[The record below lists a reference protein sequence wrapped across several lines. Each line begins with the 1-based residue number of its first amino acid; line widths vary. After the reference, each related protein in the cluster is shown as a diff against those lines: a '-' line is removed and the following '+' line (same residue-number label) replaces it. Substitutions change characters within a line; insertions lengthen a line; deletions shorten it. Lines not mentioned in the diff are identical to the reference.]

1 MALWF
6 AEIDADGTEP
16 EERKRNMELLGKLA
30 EYKPLAKIEK
40 MEEQNYNMV
49 DNVLNNGTGEK
60 AQKEENKKA
69 QVVGQSREQSV
80 TLEGGQMAKLLRYIV
95 HTLEIFMWEQD
106 YCLNHDEE
114 DYDPFLEGK
123 KDFSWKIWRT
133 DWKFSPQKSRR
144 AVRHGGCRWST
155 RTIQS
160 RIFVVITITC
170 QTVQRNCIFHCWNI
184 LNQKRKDFGF
194 YSMKNRSDKA
204 GVGWCLSFR

>member
-69 QVVGQSREQSV
+69 QVAGQSREQSV

-114 DYDPFLEGK
+114 DYDPFLDGEEDFLMEDLEDRLEIQPPKEPEGSP
-123 KDFSWKIWRT
+123 SWW
-133 DWKFSPQKSRR
+133 
-144 AVRHGGCRWST
+144 
-155 RTIQS
+155 
-160 RIFVVITITC
+160 
-170 QTVQRNCIFHCWNI
+170 VQVEYANHTEQDICSYNDYLPDRPEELYLSLVEYFEPEEEGFWFLFHEK
-184 LNQKRKDFGF
+184 QER
-194 YSMKNRSDKA
+194 
-204 GVGWCLSFR
+204 

>member
-69 QVVGQSREQSV
+69 QVAGQSREQSV

-114 DYDPFLEGK
+114 DYDPFLDGEE
-123 KDFSWKIWRT
+123 DFLMEDLEDRLEIQ
-133 DWKFSPQKSRR
+133 PQKSRR
-144 AVRHGGCRWST
+144 AVRHGGCRWNT
-155 RTIQS
+155 LTIQS
-160 RIFVVITITC
+160 RIFVAITITC
-170 QTVQRNCIFHCWNI
+170 QTVQRNCIFRW
-184 LNQKRKDFGF
+184 
-194 YSMKNRSDKA
+194 
-204 GVGWCLSFR
+204 